1 VLLNN
6 QKKVFTHRELVSM
19 VQGYETSDWEAPE
32 VLRPMVSRL
41 RRKLAVFPGGENW
54 IVNVRG
60 TGYVFDGEEKR
71 VS

>member
-1 VLLNN
+1 
-6 QKKVFTHRELVSM
+6 M
-19 VQGYETSDWEAPE
+19 VQGYETSNWEAPE

-60 TGYVFDGEEKR
+60 TGYVFEGEEKR